1 MEFLYSGEV
10 LFGCLAT
17 DSLFVPV
24 SLRRFL
30 CGLGLIV
37 TVVALVAVSC
47 VWCPIAPDPW
57 AVHCGWDEKGLG
69 RTISLQTQACALRT
83 VSAVQELQIPEP

>member
-1 MEFLYSGEV
+1 MPAALQQFMPS
-10 LFGCLAT
+10 
-17 DSLFVPV
+17 

-47 VWCPIAPDPW
+47 IWCPIAPDPW
-57 AVHCGWDEKGLG
+57 ALQCSSNAKRGSAAIFRCRPRRVDCFCYSERLGLG
-69 RTISLQTQACALRT
+69 FIAKDAYERWI
-83 VSAVQELQIPEP
+83 